1 MRIAVWR
8 YNRRMQVKVEIPDQ
22 FASFLVPPGSDAG
35 RRLLEDSVAAA
46 YRERRLT
53 VEQVAVSG
61 RNTQYTKDE
70 FGLVF
75 TRGTGPDREQRVTR
89 YSPLGAKSRELSLG
103 QLSDRELADLLA
115 HSQPAW
121 TAPELGYRR

>member
-1 MRIAVWR
+1 MPRRIIEV
-8 YNRRMQVKVEIPDQ
+8 NGDQ
-22 FASFLVPPGSDAG
+22 W
-35 RRLLEDSVAAA
+35 
-46 YRERRLT
+46 
-53 VEQVAVSG
+53 QVAVSG
-61 RNTQYTKDE
+61 RSTQYTKDE

-75 TRGTGPDREQRVTR
+75 TRGTGPDRERRVAR

-103 QLSDRELADLLA
+103 ELSDRELTDLLA